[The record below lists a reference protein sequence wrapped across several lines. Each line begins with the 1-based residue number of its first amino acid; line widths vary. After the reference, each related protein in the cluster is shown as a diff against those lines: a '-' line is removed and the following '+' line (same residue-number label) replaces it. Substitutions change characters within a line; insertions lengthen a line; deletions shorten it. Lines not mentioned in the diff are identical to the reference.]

1 MRFVLMNTTTLD
13 QAEMLCI
20 VTPEKAINYQWANVT
35 KNAKLES
42 ICIAALENIPDSFIF
57 TESNGRSVT
66 PKENVTYIRDPFDSN
81 KFFVADSEA
90 ARQIELL
97 RFNHYKRVAHLLGLK
112 RFELKRVETEKKTT
126 DTKVNSK
133 GGLEIDADLKTA
145 NLDAESFFESEE
157 YDPISGM
164 TKDKYSEVYQQA
176 EKYAK
181 DHQLYYASDV
191 QNLLRAR
198 EPGAGMLRKRTTKYT
213 YLSKYESSL
222 NQSIKLDP
230 LKGVLKIPSP
240 AEMLIPKGL
249 DLERTKKIIK
259 TQIVSLE
266 MEFYN
271 YEM

>member
-1 MRFVLMNTTTLD
+1 MNTTTLD

-20 VTPEKAINYQWANVT
+20 VTPEKAINYQWANASKGVDL
-35 KNAKLES
+35 AS

-57 TESNGRSVT
+57 MESNGRSIS
-66 PKENVTYIRDPFDSN
+66 PRENVTYVRDPFEN
-81 KFFVADSEA
+81 GKFFIADSEA
-90 ARQIELL
+90 ARQIEQQ

-112 RFELKRVETEKKTT
+112 RFELKQVESEKTTT
-126 DTKVNSK
+126 DTKVKAK
-133 GGLEIDADLKTA
+133 GGLEVETDLKTA

-157 YDPISGM
+157 YAPISGM
-164 TKDKYSEVYQQA
+164 TREKYLEIYQQA
-176 EKYAK
+176 ENYAK
-181 DHQLYYASDV
+181 DHQLFYANDV

-198 EPGAGMLRKRTTKYT
+198 EPGAGMLKKRTTKYT
-213 YLSKYESSL
+213 YLSKYESTL
-222 NQSIKLDP
+222 NLSINLDP

-240 AEMLIPKGL
+240 ADMLIPKGL
-249 DLERTKKIIK
+249 DLERTKKIVK